1 MKINE
6 LIQALQGMPP
16 EQEIFFASPG
26 VEYRIVVVGEA
37 KKGLAYNPS
46 STGSIHLGLPDRV
59 VLVGEAI
66 T

>member
-16 EQEIFFASPG
+16 EKELCFASPG
-26 VEYRIVVVGEA
+26 VEYRIVGVGEA
-37 KKGLAYNPS
+37 KKGQAYNPS
-46 STGSIHLGLPDRV
+46 STGGLHLGLPDRA